1 MFVTEVN
8 LICRIN
14 CSLFFSSA
22 VSEIWSQYKRQALE
36 SRGWLPHPHCQRA
49 NQQLNQDTDK
59 PVCCMLAHIQQLPV
73 VNTQVSGLSTNQLH
87 APTSPS
93 SRVRGLRA
101 ALFLHAVSKSVTT
114 KTFTASARPS
124 NVLHSKHPHFARVA
138 RLSQNTQCAHTRA
151 ENKRLF
157 SHKPIF

>member
-1 MFVTEVN
+1 MFVTKVN

-73 VNTQVSGLSTNQLH
+73 VNMQVSGLSTNQLH

-114 KTFTASARPS
+114 KTFTASARSS
-124 NVLHSKHPHFARVA
+124 NVLHSKHPHFA
-138 RLSQNTQCAHTRA
+138 
-151 ENKRLF
+151 
-157 SHKPIF
+157 